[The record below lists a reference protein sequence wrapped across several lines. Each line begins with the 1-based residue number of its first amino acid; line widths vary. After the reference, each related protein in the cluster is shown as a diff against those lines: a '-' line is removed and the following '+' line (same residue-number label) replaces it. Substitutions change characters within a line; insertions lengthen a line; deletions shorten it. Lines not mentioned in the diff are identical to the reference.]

1 MDCRLS
7 LFQKKSPQN
16 FFIKRIFGLVLYKT
30 DFLVLKFKNLLAQ
43 GQTLVLQ
50 LGIVSQHLQNSIN
63 NT

>member
-7 LFQKKSPQN
+7 LFQKLSPQN
-16 FFIKRIFGLVLYKT
+16 FFIKKIFGLVLYKT

-43 GQTLVLQ
+43 GQTSVLQ